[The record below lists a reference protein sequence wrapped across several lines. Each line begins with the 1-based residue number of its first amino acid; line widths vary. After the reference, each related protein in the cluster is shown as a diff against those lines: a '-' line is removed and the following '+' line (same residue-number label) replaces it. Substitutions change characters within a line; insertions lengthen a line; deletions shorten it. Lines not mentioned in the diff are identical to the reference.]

1 MSASGTRCAASSF
14 PSTSRDG
21 RTKLLSVEHRLTF
34 LTQQLFDGTSLG
46 RLREVPEPDE
56 FNPPLADGLAHPLI
70 AQRPQLNLALR
81 SVAGRKSRL
90 YIAGMAGQLGHA
102 IPDLLVQQAKEPF
115 DPDLLKMGIA
125 TPLPVELRDMA
136 DFRVASHWHR
146 DAPRP
151 REHLRE

>member
-1 MSASGTRCAASSF
+1 MTAPGIRFATFSS
-14 PSTSRDG
+14 PQHLPPPWRAVSRVTYAG
-21 RTKLLSVEHRLTF
+21 
-34 LTQQLFDGTSLG
+34 LG
-46 RLREVPEPDE
+46 QRREVPEPDE
-56 FNPPLADGLAHPLI
+56 LNLPLADRLAHPLV
-70 AQRPQLNLALR
+70 AERPQLHLALR

-136 DFRVASHWHR
+136 DLGITPPWHLATPGPPQHVR
-146 DAPRP
+146 
-151 REHLRE
+151 